1 METSFLDLRCKE
13 VVNIVDGRRLGHILD
28 VVISLPNAYV
38 LGIVVPGEQSFWN
51 ILKPCEPLFIPWQQV
66 TKIGEDTILVEI
78 TNSCQTKPFILNN
91 KKS

>member
-28 VVISLPNAYV
+28 VVISLSNAYV

-51 ILKPCEPLFIPWQQV
+51 ILKPCDPLFIPWQQV

-78 TNSCQTKPFILNN
+78 TNSCQTRPFILNN